1 MKRIWMI
8 LTLLLSLGLLAG
20 CNKGVDPKIDESDY
34 GLARVRDQEELE
46 ALLEQGRDKSSDWNY
61 ASGDMLE
68 RATDDQMVPE
78 NTDGETALGEEEDA
92 YSKTNVQVEGVDE
105 GDIIKT
111 DGNRIYRIKYNE
123 LKIVEIL
130 GEGKMEVVLEESME
144 SANDD
149 RSHTYFSDL
158 YLTEQYLVVIGQR
171 YHYFLYGRNGGL
183 LEDTADAKAMPSWY
197 WYGVPQTMIL
207 VYELENLEVVDKI
220 EITGNLTTT
229 RLIDDDLYVISN
241 QYVYLHDEIDPRP
254 MIRHDDELLVPEYE
268 EIKYVPEERYQS
280 YTLISRVSLADEV
293 EVDYDI
299 FLGNV
304 GWGHTYV
311 SEHAIYLATS
321 TYVYDEETGSYQ
333 SKGQIISYLIN
344 SDGSV
349 AYGGVGYYQGY
360 VINQFAMDEYDG
372 TFRIV
377 TTEGW
382 GDNVKNRLYVFE
394 RETIDD
400 KRQLTQIGL
409 LDQGIGKPRETVR
422 SVRFNKTLATVVTYE
437 QIDPLYTIDLSDPQ
451 NPYIR
456 AGLEVTGFSTYQHP
470 WLDDYLVGIGYE
482 AEGTQIDGLKLALY
496 DISDVD
502 DPVEVGLPLVLLN
515 GQNGWSYSE
524 ALHNHKAI
532 LIGEQRGI
540 LGFAISRSHYSTN
553 TYVYSND
560 YLIFEVDVASER
572 PITIGAEISHI
583 DLFFTYDET
592 YAQYNRYAYDFSIER
607 AVYVGDYLYVISGEA
622 VTSHDMNEGYERVE
636 AIRFLLDSRDFPSTD
651 DETR

>member
-1 MKRIWMI
+1 M
-8 LTLLLSLGLLAG
+8 TLLLSLGILAG
-20 CNKGVDPKIDESDY
+20 CNKGVDPEIDESDY
-34 GLARVRDQEELE
+34 GLARVRDEEELE
-46 ALLEQGRDKSSDWNY
+46 ALLNLGQDKNSDWNY
-61 ASGDMLE
+61 AGGDMME
-68 RATDDQMVPE
+68 RVTDDQMAPE
-78 NTDGETALGEEEDA
+78 NTDGDAALGEDEDA

-111 DGNRIYRIKYNE
+111 DGRRIYRIKYNE
-123 LKIVEIL
+123 LQIVEIL

-144 SANDD
+144 SANED
-149 RSHTYFSDL
+149 RSHTYYSDL
-158 YLTEQYLVVIGQR
+158 YLTEEYLVVIGQR
-171 YHYFLYGRNGGL
+171 YHYFLYGRSGGL
-183 LEDTADAKAMPSWY
+183 LEDTAEAEVMPSWY
-197 WYGVPQTMIL
+197 WYGVPQTMIM
-207 VYELENLEVVDKI
+207 VYELENLEVVDTI
-220 EITGNLTTT
+220 EITGNLMAT
-229 RLIDDDLYVISN
+229 RLIDDNLYVISN

-254 MIRHDDELLVPEYE
+254 IIRHDDDVLVPEYE

-304 GWGHTYV
+304 GWGHVYV
-311 SEHAIYLATS
+311 SPNAIYLATS
-321 TYVYDEETGSYQ
+321 TYVYDSETGTYQ
-333 SKGQIISYLIN
+333 SKGQIISYVIG

-349 AYGGVGYYQGY
+349 TYGGAGYYQGY

-382 GDNVKNRLYVFE
+382 GDSVKNRLYVFE
-394 RETIDD
+394 RETIDE

-409 LDQGIGKPRETVR
+409 LDEGIGKPRETVR

-437 QIDPLYTIDLSDPQ
+437 QIDPLYTIDLTDPTD
-451 NPYIR
+451 PYIR

-482 AEGTQIDGLKLALY
+482 AEGTQIDGLKLSLY
-496 DISDVD
+496 DIRDLD
-502 DPVEVGLPLVLLN
+502 DPVEVGESLVLLN
-515 GQNGWSYSE
+515 GENGWSYSE

-540 LGFAISRSHYSTN
+540 LGFSIWRNHYSTTN
-553 TYVYSND
+553 YVYSND
-560 YLIFEVDVASER
+560 YLVFEVNVESET

-583 DLFFTYDET
+583 DFFFSHDDT

-622 VTSHDMNEGYERVE
+622 VTSHDMNDDYERVE
-636 AIRFLLDSRDFPSTD
+636 AIRFLIDSRDFWEYPEKEDGTD
-651 DETR
+651 RE